1 MVGIWDEIR
10 ERRVNSNWV
19 GAVERVNGLR
29 HVFCIRHTR
38 DKRNMSAVGRGEEL
52 EASISIT
59 C

>member
-38 DKRNMSAVGRGEEL
+38 
-52 EASISIT
+52 
-59 C
+59 